1 MKPQPGEPLESR
13 PDLESPVGVT
23 LDILSN
29 HINQIGKNCGGIKEL
44 ATKVDKLVDIIKSCP
59 HCRKK
64 LEG

>member
-1 MKPQPGEPLESR
+1 MKPTPGAPPSIGNVS
-13 PDLESPVGVT
+13 DNPVGAT

-29 HINQIGKNCGGIKEL
+29 HISQIGKNSGGIKEL
-44 ATKVDKLVDIIKSCP
+44 ATKVDKLVDVTKSCP

>member
-1 MKPQPGEPLESR
+1 MKLQPWR
-13 PDLESPVGVT
+13 PPKSSPNPENPVGAT

-29 HINQIGKNCGGIKEL
+29 HINQIEKNCGGIKEL